1 MANVKITDLP
11 LITGITINDV
21 IPIVD
26 VDTLVTSKVT
36 IGDLK
41 NYLDTSFTGGTVSGE
56 TTFINGLS
64 ATTFSATT
72 IDLCSTSG
80 TLFTSSISGCS
91 PIEFLSESFF
101 TKGLS
106 ALTLSSST
114 IYVDGQILESFT
126 GGTVSGNT
134 EFTNGLTANTISA
147 TTYFGLPTDVYV
159 TGGTYSNGDITFT
172 NNTGG
177 TFNVNGLFTG
187 STDVYVTGGT
197 YSNGDLTLV
206 NNTGGTFNV
215 SGFYTGGT
223 DVFVTGGTYNNNT
236 FTYTNN
242 TGGTFDVSFN
252 SVSGLTSNGT
262 IESNV
267 ISATTISGGTLY
279 GDGSNL
285 SGISQTPFYQES
297 IWTSFQ
303 TSVRTTSS
311 TNYGSGGAMAVPFY
325 VNKTV
330 TILNCSIECSLI
342 AVNPTNCE
350 FAIYDVISGTV
361 TNRLYHQ
368 TFQITGTGIV
378 TFSSVNLTLQP
389 GIYAYATTQDIIL
402 GWRSFTLP
410 NSVLG
415 VNSSMGTDT
424 FISAKTQASN
434 NLLNPFG
441 SQTNNNSNCPL
452 AIFEIQI

>member
-1 MANVKITDLP
+1 MANVKITELP

-147 TTYFGLPTDVYV
+147 TTYLGLP
-159 TGGTYSNGDITFT
+159 
-172 NNTGG
+172 
-177 TFNVNGLFTG
+177 
-187 STDVYVTGGT
+187 TDVYVTGGT

-415 VNSSMGTDT
+415 VNSNMGTDT
-424 FISAKTQASN
+424 FISAKTQVSN

>member
-1 MANVKITDLP
+1 
-11 LITGITINDV
+11 
-21 IPIVD
+21 
-26 VDTLVTSKVT
+26 
-36 IGDLK
+36 
-41 NYLDTSFTGGTVSGE
+41 
-56 TTFINGLS
+56 
-64 ATTFSATT
+64 
-72 IDLCSTSG
+72 
-80 TLFTSSISGCS
+80 
-91 PIEFLSESFF
+91 
-101 TKGLS
+101 
-106 ALTLSSST
+106 
-114 IYVDGQILESFT
+114 
-126 GGTVSGNT
+126 
-134 EFTNGLTANTISA
+134 
-147 TTYFGLPTDVYV
+147 
-159 TGGTYSNGDITFT
+159 
-172 NNTGG
+172 
-177 TFNVNGLFTG
+177 
-187 STDVYVTGGT
+187 VTGGT

-415 VNSSMGTDT
+415 VNSNMGTDT
-424 FISAKTQASN
+424 FISAKTQVSN

>member
-1 MANVKITDLP
+1 MANVKITELP
-11 LITGITINDV
+11 LITGLTINDV

-26 VDTLVTSKVT
+26 VDTVVTSKVT

-147 TTYFGLPTDVYV
+147 TTYLGLP
-159 TGGTYSNGDITFT
+159 
-172 NNTGG
+172 
-177 TFNVNGLFTG
+177 
-187 STDVYVTGGT
+187 TDVYVTGGT

-415 VNSSMGTDT
+415 VNSNMGTDT
-424 FISAKTQASN
+424 FISAKTQVSN

>member
-26 VDTLVTSKVT
+26 VDTLVTSKGT

-41 NYLDTSFTGGTVSGE
+41 NFLETPFTGGTVSGE

-147 TTYFGLPTDVYV
+147 TTYLGLP
-159 TGGTYSNGDITFT
+159 
-172 NNTGG
+172 
-177 TFNVNGLFTG
+177 
-187 STDVYVTGGT
+187 TDVYVTGGT

-297 IWTSFQ
+297 VWTSFQ
-303 TSVRTTSS
+303 TSVRTVSS
-311 TNYGSGGAMAVPFY
+311 VNYGSAGAVAVPFY
-325 VNKTV
+325 VNKTI

-415 VNSSMGTDT
+415 VNSNMGTDT
-424 FISAKTQASN
+424 FISAKTQVSN

>member
-1 MANVKITDLP
+1 MANVKITNLP

-26 VDTLVTSKVT
+26 VDTVVTSKVT

-41 NYLDTSFTGGTVSGE
+41 NYLETPFTGGTVSGE
-56 TTFINGLS
+56 
-64 ATTFSATT
+64 
-72 IDLCSTSG
+72 
-80 TLFTSSISGCS
+80 
-91 PIEFLSESFF
+91 
-101 TKGLS
+101 
-106 ALTLSSST
+106 
-114 IYVDGQILESFT
+114 
-126 GGTVSGNT
+126 T

-147 TTYFGLPTDVYV
+147 TTYLNLP
-159 TGGTYSNGDITFT
+159 
-172 NNTGG
+172 
-177 TFNVNGLFTG
+177 
-187 STDVYVTGGT
+187 
-197 YSNGDLTLV
+197 
-206 NNTGGTFNV
+206 
-215 SGFYTGGT
+215 T

-242 TGGTFDVSFN
+242 IGGTFDVSFN

-297 IWTSFQ
+297 VWTSFQ
-303 TSVRTTSS
+303 TSVRTVSS
-311 TNYGSGGAMAVPFY
+311 VNYGSAGAVAVQFY

-424 FISAKTQASN
+424 FISAKTQVSN

>member
-26 VDTLVTSKVT
+26 VDTIVTSKVT

-41 NYLDTSFTGGTVSGE
+41 NYLETPFTGGTVSG
-56 TTFINGLS
+56 
-64 ATTFSATT
+64 
-72 IDLCSTSG
+72 D
-80 TLFTSSISGCS
+80 
-91 PIEFLSESFF
+91 
-101 TKGLS
+101 
-106 ALTLSSST
+106 
-114 IYVDGQILESFT
+114 
-126 GGTVSGNT
+126 T

-147 TTYFGLPTDVYV
+147 TTYFNLPTDIYV

-177 TFNVNGLFTG
+177 TFNVSGLFTG

-197 YSNGDLTLV
+197 Y
-206 NNTGGTFNV
+206 
-215 SGFYTGGT
+215 
-223 DVFVTGGTYNNNT
+223 NNNT

-242 TGGTFDVSFN
+242 IGGTFDVSFN

-297 IWTSFQ
+297 VWTSFQ
-303 TSVRTTSS
+303 TSVRTVSS
-311 TNYGSGGAMAVPFY
+311 VNYGSGGAIVVPFY

-330 TILNCSIECSLI
+330 TILNSKIECSLI

-361 TNRLYHQ
+361 TNRLFHQ
-368 TFQITGTGIV
+368 TFQVTGTGLF
-378 TFSSVNLTLQP
+378 TFSTNLTLQP

-415 VNSSMGTDT
+415 VNSNMGTDT

>member
-147 TTYFGLPTDVYV
+147 TTYFGLP
-159 TGGTYSNGDITFT
+159 
-172 NNTGG
+172 
-177 TFNVNGLFTG
+177 
-187 STDVYVTGGT
+187 TDVYVTGGT